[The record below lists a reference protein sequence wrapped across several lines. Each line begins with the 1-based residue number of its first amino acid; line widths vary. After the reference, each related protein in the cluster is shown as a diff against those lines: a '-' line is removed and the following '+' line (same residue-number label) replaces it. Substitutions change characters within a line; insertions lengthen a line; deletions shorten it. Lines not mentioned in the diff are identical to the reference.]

1 MAIADVHV
9 HTNHSHGRNSVAEMY
24 TRARELGLD
33 VLGFSE
39 HSPRPEAYS
48 YPKEYREH
56 LTATFPDYIASVL
69 ALKEKSGPPR
79 VLLGLEMDYFPS
91 EEDYLRRMV
100 AAQPYDYIIG
110 SVHYLGTWGFDFT
123 SKDWEGLSE
132 EETYGH
138 YREYFKNLAAMA
150 RTRLAHIAAHPD
162 IIKIFSVEAFREWI
176 RGREAAK
183 LVFEALRAVKDS
195 GMAMEISSAG
205 LRKPCNEIYPG
216 PALMEMAVELDLPV
230 SISSD
235 AHAAGDLTHGF
246 AELIA
251 YAKEYGYSSSV
262 YAAGG
267 KLHSLPFSG

>member
-1 MAIADVHV
+1 MATADVHV
-9 HTNHSHGRNSVAEMY
+9 HTHHSHGRDSVADMY
-24 TRARELGLD
+24 ARAQAVGLD

-48 YPKEYREH
+48 YPKEYRDH
-56 LTATFPDYIASVL
+56 LTATFPEYIAEVL
-69 ALKEKSGPPR
+69 TLKKKSGTPL

-110 SVHYLGTWGFDFT
+110 SVHYLGTWGFDF
-123 SKDWEGLSE
+123 SALDWRSLSE
-132 EETYGH
+132 EETYRH
-138 YREYFKNLAAMA
+138 YRDYFKNLAAMA

-162 IIKIFSVEAFREWI
+162 IIKIFSVEAFRDWI
-176 RGREAAK
+176 KDSEAKGLVREALSAI
-183 LVFEALRAVKDS
+183 KDS

-205 LRKPCNEIYPG
+205 LRKPSKEIYPG
-216 PALMEMAVELDLPV
+216 PALMEMAVELGLPV

-235 AHAAGDLTHGF
+235 AHNAADLMHGF

-251 YAKEYGYSSSV
+251 YAKEYGYKGSV
-262 YAAGG
+262 YAVGG
-267 KLHSLPFSG
+267 KLHPLPF